1 MRIRIK
7 RRDARPQAH
16 KRQIGASLAAGVAHN
31 AISVASGTK
40 LAADGLLCK
49 ERGPPENV
57 APARD

>member
-16 KRQIGASLAAGVAHN
+16 KRQIGASFAAASHT
-31 AISVASGTK
+31 ISVASGTK